1 MALKLILLL
10 TAVAS
15 LGVSGAPA
23 SDAEQGTEL
32 VFAFMVHR
40 HGDRTP
46 DVTNVLASLNLDT
59 DEVHE
64 QINQWGY
71 GQLTDKGKRSA
82 YRLGE
87 FIRRRYDE
95 LIAPKY
101 NDSEIYIRAGDITR
115 TKMTALTALSAI
127 FPPVGENW
135 SEDIN
140 WTPVPYTTLPA
151 QSDYLLEASASCL
164 RLAIK
169 IFASEQPPVL
179 PGFEDLLTKL
189 AGVLGNTNVLT
200 PRQVFMAWADLAA
213 LVSMGVDLGEDFT
226 ELYPQ
231 LLPAFDASWAY
242 VFGDDEVITM
252 GAGVLLNE
260 FFEYADKVI
269 NGEQTQSV
277 RVYSAHDGNVY
288 PFQEATKVTP
298 QGRPLYA
305 SLYSLELRRV
315 VATGEYVV
323 LPVYLSDPNEGT
335 ETLLQVNGCDLL
347 CNYDQ
352 FKNITSVYRIDESS
366 LKQKC

>member
-15 LGVSGAPA
+15 LGVSGAPT

-32 VFAFMVHR
+32 LFALMVHR

-46 DVTNVLASLNLDT
+46 EKANMLPTLNLDNE
-59 DEVHE
+59 EVHAL
-64 QINQWGY
+64 INQWGY

-87 FIRRRYDE
+87 FIRRRYDD

-140 WTPVPYTTLPA
+140 WTPVPYTTLPVE
-151 QSDYLLEASASCL
+151 SDYVLEPGNSCPGYG
-164 RLAIK
+164 K
-169 IFASEQPPVL
+169 VMFASEEPPVL
-179 PGFEDLLTKL
+179 PGFEDVLFKL
-189 AGVLGNTNVLT
+189 ADILGNNDVLT
-200 PRQVFMAWADLAA
+200 PEQVFMAWSDLAA
-213 LVSMGVDLGEDFT
+213 VVSMGYDLGEELTD
-226 ELYPQ
+226 LYPE

-242 VFGDDEVITM
+242 VYHGDEVITM
-252 GAGVLLNE
+252 GAGVLLDE
-260 FFEYADKVI
+260 FFVYADKII
-269 NGEQTQSV
+269 NGEQTQTM
-277 RVYSAHDGNVY
+277 RVYSAHDANVY

-335 ETLLQVNGCDLL
+335 EKLLQVSGCDLL

-352 FKNITSVYRIDESS
+352 FKNITSVYRISEDN

>member
-1 MALKLILLL
+1 MAFKLILLL
-10 TAVAS
+10 AAVAS
-15 LGVSGAPA
+15 LGVSGAPTA
-23 SDAEQGTEL
+23 DAEQGTEL

-46 DVTNVLASLNLDT
+46 DTTNVLASLNLDT

-64 QINQWGY
+64 QINKWGY
-71 GQLTDKGKRSA
+71 GQLTDKGKRTA

-151 QSDYLLEASASCL
+151 QSDYLLEPSSSCL

-169 IFASEQPPVL
+169 MFASEEPPVL
-179 PGFEDLLTKL
+179 PGFEDVLFKL
-189 AGVLGNTNVLT
+189 AGILGNTNVLT
-200 PRQVFMAWADLAA
+200 PEQVFMAWSDLAA
-213 LVSMGVDLGEDFT
+213 LS
-226 ELYPQ
+226 
-231 LLPAFDASWAY
+231 AWASIW
-242 VFGDDEVITM
+242 EKISQSC
-252 GAGVLLNE
+252 VLLNE
-260 FFEYADKVI
+260 FFEYAEKII
-269 NGEQTQSV
+269 NGEQTQTV
-277 RVYSAHDGNVY
+277 RLYSAHDTNVY

-298 QGRPLYA
+298 QCRPLYA

-323 LPVYLSDPNEGT
+323 LPVYLSDPNERT
-335 ETLLQVNGCDLL
+335 ETLLQVDGCDLL

-352 FKNITSVYRIDESS
+352 FKSITSVYSISEDN